1 MDVVFP
7 DAEWSFW
14 KRIKDE
20 RRFDCIS
27 AQLESKHISGWN
39 FYQLYTLEYL
49 SDPASFSLIGWTFPI
64 FRYST
69 KLPLFVLTMIKEL
82 TIFEEN
88 LHHWKAGFIYHSI
101 ENFTLNKTVYKHSK
115 KNRKLISKHFQNRQ
129 CGAIYRLSWKLA
141 SPSSQLFDLDPE
153 PYLQHP

>member
-1 MDVVFP
+1 MSSNIVLITLLLDLKKA
-7 DAEWSFW
+7 DEKLKKGA
-14 KRIKDE
+14 KDE

-88 LHHWKAGFIYHSI
+88 LHHWKAGLYTI
-101 ENFTLNKTVYKHSK
+101 
-115 KNRKLISKHFQNRQ
+115 R
-129 CGAIYRLSWKLA
+129 
-141 SPSSQLFDLDPE
+141 
-153 PYLQHP
+153 